1 MALKA
6 GYKGIKKS
14 VLEQLMSLFGSVAIK
29 EIGDG
34 LALSDEGELEVSI
47 GDGLTTSADGEIEV
61 DIDTNTMQFV
71 DGKISAKATAVDYST
86 TEFNTGRKWVDG
98 KDIYGKV
105 TVPTDVPISSSWV
118 NLGASGIGVDV
129 ADMIITV
136 KAVMSD
142 AAGNEFFPVP
152 DGTLDISFNK
162 HTDVMYVKSLSGSWD
177 HGPKWVYIE
186 YTKVTPEP

>member
-14 VLEQLMSLFGSVAIK
+14 VLEKLLELTGSLSIK
-29 EIGDG
+29 SIGNG
-34 LALSDEGELEVSI
+34 LDLSDAGAL
-47 GDGLTTSADGEIEV
+47 AA
-61 DIDTNTMQFV
+61 DIDTDTMEFK
-71 DGKISAKATAVDYST
+71 DGKLAAKAVTVDYST

-105 TVPTDVPISSSWV
+105 TAPTDVPISSSWV
-118 NLGASGIGVDV
+118 NLGASGIGADV

-142 AAGNEFFPVP
+142 AAANEFFPVP

-162 HTDVMYVKSLSGSWD
+162 HTDVMYVKSLGGSWD

-186 YTKVTPEP
+186 YTKVTPAQ